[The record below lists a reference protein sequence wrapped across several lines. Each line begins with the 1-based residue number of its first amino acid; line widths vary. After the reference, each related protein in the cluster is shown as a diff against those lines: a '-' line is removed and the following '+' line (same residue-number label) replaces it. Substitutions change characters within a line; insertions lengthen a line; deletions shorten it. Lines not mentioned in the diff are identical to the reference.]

1 MSGQWTLSTSR
12 EVNNLWIETMTGVN
26 FRFAVVTEEEILQML
41 TYLERVV
48 LSTSLHM
55 LIQLFSCNLC
65 E

>member
-1 MSGQWTLSTSR
+1 
-12 EVNNLWIETMTGVN
+12 MTGVN

-55 LIQLFSCNLC
+55 LIQLFSSIFVNSGF
-65 E
+65 